1 MDNSNTRDRI
11 NKLLSICPNYEKIN
25 TYEFFEGDTFSETMI
40 NFYIKLIDNIN
51 MNDSDEVL
59 FLSKLD
65 TSLAKYVDD
74 YKFRKYLKTKLLEI
88 DCNEKY
94 YTYKITLKLIENS
107 NTFNSTITEK
117 ARWI

>member
-1 MDNSNTRDRI
+1 
-11 NKLLSICPNYEKIN
+11 
-25 TYEFFEGDTFSETMI
+25 MI
-40 NFYIKLIDNIN
+40 NFYLKLIDNIN
-51 MNDSDEVL
+51 MNDEDEIN

-65 TSLAKYVDD
+65 ASLVKYVDD
-74 YKFRKYLKTKLLEI
+74 YRFRKYLKTKLLEV

-107 NTFNSTITEK
+107 SIYKSSAIER

>member
-1 MDNSNTRDRI
+1 MDNSNTRDKI
-11 NKLLSICPNYEKIN
+11 NKLLNICPNYEKIN
-25 TYEFFEGDTFSETMI
+25 TYEFFEGDVFSETMI
-40 NFYIKLIDNIN
+40 NFYLKLIDNIN
-51 MNDSDEVL
+51 MNDEDEIT

-65 TSLAKYVDD
+65 KSLAKYVDD

-107 NTFNSTITEK
+107 STYVNSVLER